1 MIIAQKTLD
10 VLQSNALMTYFER
23 FVRILKGN
31 LDKQVLIHI
40 REVVQLSKLKIISNV
55 RINGQLMLQEEVEPE
70 MFRKLM
76 EEKIDFAMSNQGFK
90 KDKTA

>member
-1 MIIAQKTLD
+1 M
-10 VLQSNALMTYFER
+10 
-23 FVRILKGN
+23 
-31 LDKQVLIHI
+31 
-40 REVVQLSKLKIISNV
+40 SKLKIISKV
-55 RINGQLMLQEEVEPE
+55 RINGQLVFQEEVEPE